1 MKGYQGDRGSD
12 SDRDG
17 NRDGDEM
24 TGEDRCGNAIPAGA
38 TDELRIAR
46 AALTRLLEPGSV
58 LGATAVRV
66 WGASRAVQIL
76 TGRDTPGAD
85 ERQDLRLALAS
96 EGVTLTERTWT
107 TSLAGWAARASSL
120 APERDLASLG
130 RMGGGLL
137 IPEDPEWPSGVDDLG
152 PAAPVALWFRGAGPL
167 SHESSTLAVV
177 GSRDATGYGQ
187 SVTRTLAG
195 GLAARG
201 VTVMSGGAYGIDA
214 MAHRAALTSGT
225 GTPPTVA
232 VMAGGLDR
240 YYPAGHE
247 DLLREVAAQG
257 LLLSELPP
265 GASPTR
271 HRFLQRNRIIAAL
284 SAAVLVVEARWRS
297 GAQNTAGH
305 ALGLGREVGVVPGPV
320 TSPQS
325 AGCHRLLRESPAVV
339 VSDVEEALA
348 LMPSGG
354 DTEHAT
360 GDRRAARLG
369 PGSRGES
376 GPGGSN
382 STATSGLSSGA
393 PSTARPHDHLT
404 VEELLVYE
412 ALPLRNAA
420 PVDKLCAV
428 AGLGPGTVMGTLK
441 KLQRQSLAEQRE
453 SGWRRSAAKEGSQRH
468 GQQGLR

>member
-1 MKGYQGDRGSD
+1 MNDGRG
-12 SDRDG
+12 
-17 NRDGDEM
+17 NGDEM
-24 TGEDRCGNAIPAGA
+24 TGDDMSGDTIPART

-66 WGASRAVQIL
+66 WGAARAVQIL
-76 TGRDTPGAD
+76 TGRDSPGAD
-85 ERQDLRLALAS
+85 ERQDLRLVLAS

-120 APERDLASLG
+120 APERDLDSLD
-130 RMGGGLL
+130 RLGGGLL
-137 IPEDPEWPSGVDDLG
+137 IPEDPEWPTGVDDLG
-152 PAAPVALWFRGAGPL
+152 PAAPVALWFRGAGPVPRG
-167 SHESSTLAVV
+167 SSTLAVV

-187 SVTRTLAG
+187 SVTRSLAG
-195 GLAARG
+195 GLATRG
-201 VTVMSGGAYGIDA
+201 LTVMSGGAYGIDA
-214 MAHRAALTSGT
+214 MAHRAALASGT
-225 GTPPTVA
+225 GMPPTVA

-240 YYPAGHE
+240 YYPAGNE
-247 DLLREVAAQG
+247 DLLRDVVAQG

-284 SAAVLVVEARWRS
+284 SVAVLVVEARWRS

-348 LMPSGG
+348 LIPGGGDAEHAVGGRGAALHGASSGVAGQARGPRGSGG
-354 DTEHAT
+354 SGISD
-360 GDRRAARLG
+360 
-369 PGSRGES
+369 GS
-376 GPGGSN
+376 
-382 STATSGLSSGA
+382 
-393 PSTARPHDHLT
+393 PSAARPHDHLT

-453 SGWRRSAAKEGSQRH
+453 SGWRRSAAEGK
-468 GQQGLR
+468 

>member
-1 MKGYQGDRGSD
+1 M
-12 SDRDG
+12 
-17 NRDGDEM
+17 DE
-24 TGEDRCGNAIPAGA
+24 I
-38 TDELRIAR
+38 RIAR
-46 AALTRLLEPGSV
+46 AALTRLFEPGSV

-66 WGASRAVQIL
+66 WGPLRAVQIL

-120 APERDLASLG
+120 APERDVASLE
-130 RMGGGLL
+130 RLGGGLL
-137 IPEDPEWPSGVDDLG
+137 IPEDREWPSGVDDLG
-152 PAAPVALWFRGAGPL
+152 LAAPVALWFRGTGPVPRG
-167 SHESSTLAVV
+167 SITLAVV

-195 GLAARG
+195 GMAARG
-201 VTVMSGGAYGIDA
+201 LTVMSGGAYGIDA
-214 MAHRAALTSGT
+214 MAHRAALASGT
-225 GTPPTVA
+225 GAPPTVA

-240 YYPAGHE
+240 YYPAGNE
-247 DLLREVAAQG
+247 NLLREVVSQG

-325 AGCHRLLRESPAVV
+325 AGCHRLLRESPAIV
-339 VSDVEEALA
+339 VSDVEEAVA
-348 LMPSGG
+348 LIPSGG
-354 DTEHAT
+354 DAEPAAGRRGSVLRGAGSGRAEAT
-360 GDRRAARLG
+360 G
-369 PGSRGES
+369 SS
-376 GPGGSN
+376 GGSG
-382 STATSGLSSGA
+382 ASGGSGGSGRSS
-393 PSTARPHDHLT
+393 SSARPHDHLT

-420 PVDKLCAV
+420 PVDNLCAV

-441 KLQRQSLAEQRE
+441 KLQRQSLAEQRG
-453 SGWRRSAAKEGSQRH
+453 SGWRRCTGAVK
-468 GQQGLR
+468 

>member
-1 MKGYQGDRGSD
+1 MNGTRGDGYA
-12 SDRDG
+12 
-17 NRDGDEM
+17 M
-24 TGEDRCGNAIPAGA
+24 TGEDMSGTTIPAGA
-38 TDELRIAR
+38 TGELRIAR

-85 ERQDLRLALAS
+85 ERQDLRLVLAS

-120 APERDLASLG
+120 APERDLASLE
-130 RMGGGLL
+130 RLGGGLL
-137 IPEDPEWPSGVDDLG
+137 IPEDPGWPSGVDDLG
-152 PAAPVALWFRGAGPL
+152 PAAPVALWFRGAGPVPRG
-167 SHESSTLAVV
+167 SSTLAVV

-187 SVTRTLAG
+187 SVTRNLAG

-201 VTVMSGGAYGIDA
+201 LTVMSGGAYGIDA
-214 MAHRAALTSGT
+214 MAHRAALASGT
-225 GTPPTVA
+225 GMPPTVA

-240 YYPAGHE
+240 YYPAGNE
-247 DLLREVAAQG
+247 DLLREVVAQG

-348 LMPSGG
+348 LIPGGG
-354 DTEHAT
+354 DAEHAA
-360 GDRRAARLG
+360 GGGGSARHAAS
-369 PGSRGES
+369 PGVAGAAG
-376 GPGGSN
+376 GPGGSGG
-382 STATSGLSSGA
+382 SGGSGVSGGS
-393 PSTARPHDHLT
+393 PSAARPHDHLT

-453 SGWRRSAAKEGSQRH
+453 SGWRRSAAEGK
-468 GQQGLR
+468 

>member
-1 MKGYQGDRGSD
+1 M
-12 SDRDG
+12 
-17 NRDGDEM
+17 
-24 TGEDRCGNAIPAGA
+24 
-38 TDELRIAR
+38 
-46 AALTRLLEPGSV
+46 
-58 LGATAVRV
+58 
-66 WGASRAVQIL
+66 
-76 TGRDTPGAD
+76 
-85 ERQDLRLALAS
+85 
-96 EGVTLTERTWT
+96 
-107 TSLAGWAARASSL
+107 
-120 APERDLASLG
+120 
-130 RMGGGLL
+130 
-137 IPEDPEWPSGVDDLG
+137 IPEDPGWPSGVDDLG
-152 PAAPVALWFRGAGPL
+152 PAAPVALWFRGAGPVPRG
-167 SHESSTLAVV
+167 SSTLAVV

-187 SVTRTLAG
+187 SVTRNLAG

-201 VTVMSGGAYGIDA
+201 LTVMSGGAYGIDA
-214 MAHRAALTSGT
+214 MAHRAALASGT

-240 YYPAGHE
+240 YYPAGNE
-247 DLLREVAAQG
+247 DLLREVVAQG

-348 LMPSGG
+348 LIPGGG
-354 DTEHAT
+354 DAEHAAGGRGSALHGAGSGVA
-360 GDRRAARLG
+360 GDAG
-369 PGSRGES
+369 
-376 GPGGSN
+376 GPGGTGGLGGSVV
-382 STATSGLSSGA
+382 SGGS
-393 PSTARPHDHLT
+393 PSDARPHDHLT

-412 ALPLRNAA
+412 ALPLRKAA

-453 SGWRRSAAKEGSQRH
+453 SGWRRSATEVK
-468 GQQGLR
+468 

>member
-1 MKGYQGDRGSD
+1 MSSGASLEDTGHPSRRMIGLL
-12 SDRDG
+12 G
-17 NRDGDEM
+17 AETGLDE
-24 TGEDRCGNAIPAGA
+24 I
-38 TDELRIAR
+38 RIAR

-66 WGASRAVQIL
+66 WGALRAVQIL
-76 TGRDTPGAD
+76 TGQDTPGAD

-96 EGVTLTERTWT
+96 EGVTLTDRTWT

-120 APERDLASLG
+120 APERDLASLE

-137 IPEDPEWPSGVDDLG
+137 IPEDAEWPSGADDLG
-152 PAAPVALWFRGAGPL
+152 PAAPVALWFRGAGPVPRGG
-167 SHESSTLAVV
+167 STLAVV

-201 VTVMSGGAYGIDA
+201 LTVMSGGAYGIDA
-214 MAHRAALTSGT
+214 MAHRAALASGT
-225 GTPPTVA
+225 GAPPTVA

-240 YYPAGHE
+240 YYPAGNE
-247 DLLREVAAQG
+247 DLLREVVAQG

-271 HRFLQRNRIIAAL
+271 HRFLQRNRVIAAL
-284 SAAVLVVEARWRS
+284 SATVLVVEARWRS

-305 ALGLGREVGVVPGPV
+305 ALGLGRDVGVVPGPV

-348 LMPSGG
+348 LMPSSDGHV
-354 DTEHAT
+354 EHAARGRESVLR
-360 GDRRAARLG
+360 GDSPGSAGDGGG
-369 PGSRGES
+369 PGRLS
-376 GPGGSN
+376 GSGGSGV
-382 STATSGLSSGA
+382 SGGSS
-393 PSTARPHDHLT
+393 STARPHDHLT

-412 ALPLRNAA
+412 ALPLRTAA

-453 SGWRRSAAKEGSQRH
+453 SGWRRGAVSGN
-468 GQQGLR
+468 

>member
-1 MKGYQGDRGSD
+1 MNGTRGDGY
-12 SDRDG
+12 
-17 NRDGDEM
+17 EM
-24 TGEDRCGNAIPAGA
+24 TGEDMSGTTIPAGA
-38 TDELRIAR
+38 TGELRIAR

-85 ERQDLRLALAS
+85 ERQDLRLVLAS

-120 APERDLASLG
+120 APERDLASLE
-130 RMGGGLL
+130 RLGGGLL
-137 IPEDPEWPSGVDDLG
+137 IPEDPGWPSGVDDLG
-152 PAAPVALWFRGAGPL
+152 PAAPVALWFRGAGPVPRG
-167 SHESSTLAVV
+167 SSTLAVV

-187 SVTRTLAG
+187 SVTRNLAG

-201 VTVMSGGAYGIDA
+201 LTVMSGGAYGIDA
-214 MAHRAALTSGT
+214 MAHRAALDSGT
-225 GTPPTVA
+225 GMPPTVA

-240 YYPAGHE
+240 YYPAGNE
-247 DLLREVAAQG
+247 DLLREVVAHG

-348 LMPSGG
+348 LIPGGG
-354 DTEHAT
+354 DAEHAA
-360 GDRRAARLG
+360 GGGGSARHAAS
-369 PGSRGES
+369 PGVAGAAG
-376 GPGGSN
+376 GPGGSGG
-382 STATSGLSSGA
+382 SGGSGVSGGS
-393 PSTARPHDHLT
+393 PSAARPHDHLT

-453 SGWRRSAAKEGSQRH
+453 SGWRRSAVEGK
-468 GQQGLR
+468 

>member
-1 MKGYQGDRGSD
+1 MNENVDREMESD
-12 SDRDG
+12 MSSGASLENARHPSRRTIG
-17 NRDGDEM
+17 LLGAETSMDE
-24 TGEDRCGNAIPAGA
+24 I
-38 TDELRIAR
+38 RIAR

-85 ERQDLRLALAS
+85 ERQDLRLVLAS
-96 EGVTLTERTWT
+96 EGVTLTERTWS

-120 APERDLASLG
+120 APERDLASLE
-130 RMGGGLL
+130 RLGGGLL

-152 PAAPVALWFRGAGPL
+152 PAAPVALWFRGAGPVPRG
-167 SHESSTLAVV
+167 SSTLAVV

-201 VTVMSGGAYGIDA
+201 LTVMSGGAYGIDA
-214 MAHRAALTSGT
+214 MAHRAALASGT
-225 GTPPTVA
+225 GAPQTVA

-240 YYPAGHE
+240 YYPAGNE
-247 DLLREVAAQG
+247 DLLREVVAQG

-284 SAAVLVVEARWRS
+284 SSAVLVVEARWRS

-354 DTEHAT
+354 
-360 GDRRAARLG
+360 GDAERAAGGRGSALHGASAGGAGDAGGARG
-369 PGSRGES
+369 PGNS
-376 GPGGSN
+376 GNSDGSGVSGGP
-382 STATSGLSSGA
+382 

-420 PVDKLCAV
+420 PVDRLCAV

-453 SGWRRSAAKEGSQRH
+453 SGWRRGAAAGTC
-468 GQQGLR
+468 

>member
-1 MKGYQGDRGSD
+1 
-12 SDRDG
+12 
-17 NRDGDEM
+17 M
-24 TGEDRCGNAIPAGA
+24 TGEDRRGTTMPAGA
-38 TDELRIAR
+38 TDELRVAR

-76 TGRDTPGAD
+76 TGRDTPGVD

-130 RMGGGLL
+130 RLGGGLL
-137 IPEDPEWPSGVDDLG
+137 IPEDPEWPSGADDLG
-152 PAAPVALWFRGAGPL
+152 PAAPVALWFRGAGSLPCG
-167 SHESSTLAVV
+167 SSTLAVV

-201 VTVMSGGAYGIDA
+201 LTVMSGGAYGIDA
-214 MAHRAALTSGT
+214 MAHRAALASGT

-240 YYPAGHE
+240 YYPAGNE
-247 DLLREVAAQG
+247 DLLREVVAQG

-271 HRFLQRNRIIAAL
+271 HRFLQRNRVIAAL

-348 LMPSGG
+348 LMPGG
-354 DTEHAT
+354 GSD
-360 GDRRAARLG
+360 AARPDAG
-369 PGSRGES
+369 TP
-376 GPGGSN
+376 
-382 STATSGLSSGA
+382 TS
-393 PSTARPHDHLT
+393 ARPHDHLT

-412 ALPLRNAA
+412 ALPLRNVA

-428 AGLGPGTVMGTLK
+428 AGLGPGTVMSTLK

-453 SGWRRSAAKEGSQRH
+453 SGWRRTPAPGTGVVAP
-468 GQQGLR
+468 